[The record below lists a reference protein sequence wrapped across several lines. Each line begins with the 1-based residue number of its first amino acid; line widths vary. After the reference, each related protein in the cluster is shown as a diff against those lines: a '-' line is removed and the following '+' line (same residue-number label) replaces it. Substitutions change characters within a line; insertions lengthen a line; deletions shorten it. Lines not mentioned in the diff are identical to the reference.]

1 MNHYSDQ
8 GSSKNNPAIPLRIFT
23 PQEYKILKAAAD
35 RIILQ
40 ASDRFKMDV
49 AQQIDSTLT
58 RVPEHIGQEFKL
70 LLLVFEYGA
79 PLLGFI
85 PKKFTGMSLEEK
97 DRYLAGWEQSEL
109 AFKRMGFQAIKRTS
123 LAVFYGSNLSWS
135 GIGYRGPWL
144 DKGYP
149 SDYPGKGIQHGH

>member
-1 MNHYSDQ
+1 MNYCSILE
-8 GSSKNNPAIPLRIFT
+8 NNSAISLQLFT
-23 PQEYKILKAAAD
+23 PHEYKILTAIAD
-35 RIILQ
+35 RIVPE
-40 ASDRFKMDV
+40 ASDCYKMDI
-49 AQQIDSTLT
+49 AQKIDTTLS
-58 RVPEHIGQEFKL
+58 RVPKHIGQEFKL

-97 DRYLAGWEQSEL
+97 DRYLAGWEQSEF

-123 LAVFYGSNLSWS
+123 LAVFYGSNLSWP